1 MKLKL
6 RLTLDVEYEVDG
18 PDVEDYLRE
27 RLVNML
33 FTADAEGLFT
43 GTSDA
48 EVEHWFHN
56 VERIE

>member
-6 RLTLDVEYEVDG
+6 CLTLDVEYEADS

-27 RLVNML
+27 RLVDLL
-33 FTADAEGLFT
+33 FRADAEGLFT
-43 GTSDA
+43 GSSDA
-48 EVEHWFHN
+48 EVEYWFQN

>member
-1 MKLKL
+1 M
-6 RLTLDVEYEVDG
+6 DG

-27 RLVNML
+27 RLVDLL
-33 FTADAEGLFT
+33 FRADAEGLFT

-48 EVEHWFHN
+48 EVEYWFHN

>member
-6 RLTLDVEYEVDG
+6 RLTLDVEYEVDS
-18 PDVEDYLRE
+18 PDVEDYLRD
-27 RLVNML
+27 RLTNIL
-33 FTADAEGLFT
+33 FTADTEGLFT

-48 EVEHWFHN
+48 EVEYWFHN

>member
-6 RLTLDVEYEVDG
+6 RLTLDVEYEVDR
-18 PDVEDYLRE
+18 PDVEDYLRD
-27 RLVNML
+27 RLANML